1 MNRKDTAR
9 ERATLTAI
17 ERIEDPMLKVLWAR
31 QAMQINGLPEATVNE
46 NAHDAGR
53 FALMAFGEMEV

>member
-1 MNRKDTAR
+1 MNRKETAR

-31 QAMQINGLPEATVNE
+31 QAMRISELREATIDG
-46 NAHDAGR
+46 NAHSAGR
-53 FALMAFGEMEV
+53 FALAAFGEMEV

>member
-31 QAMQINGLPEATVNE
+31 QAMQISELREATVNE